1 MTGNIVSK
9 LGLWVGYSLT
19 QYYFFLS
26 CLLNCCI
33 KTSHSLLN
41 ISTLV
46 ISIVMS
52 HLMVRF
58 SITSGKV
65 SSSAFS
71 SSNVMEPL
79 LSLSADSNSASVRS
93 SSFSSGSEIALSRR
107 QDFRTV
113 RNSSGSMEPLPTW
126 LDSIKNN
133 ASYMFLDQHSLLF
146 WILAQHFSQS
156 MLWFSLMTWSVMFS
170 QEQQDTGT
178 GRVGYVLTISFPSW
192 ERITQKIKTCL
203 YCRLKAS
210 YNIANYNQKKYEKKS
225 KY

>member
-1 MTGNIVSK
+1 MSK

-133 ASYMFLDQHSLLF
+133 ASYVFLDQHSLLF
-146 WILAQHFSQS
+146 LNPGTTFQSVNAVIVTHDMVRNVFPGTTGYRNGSTTCSRLRFDHF
-156 MLWFSLMTWSVMFS
+156 
-170 QEQQDTGT
+170 
-178 GRVGYVLTISFPSW
+178 IS
-192 ERITQKIKTCL
+192 
-203 YCRLKAS
+203 
-210 YNIANYNQKKYEKKS
+210 
-225 KY
+225 